1 MSAVADAG
9 MSTVPL
15 FLIAGVAVFAVG
27 IVVHLLVRDLIRRI
41 VTLNVASG
49 GVMLVFLALADR
61 RPEGVAPDPV
71 PQALVLTGIVV
82 MAAITGLALA
92 LARRIEDTAAEDEAP
107 AGENGS

>member
-1 MSAVADAG
+1 VN
-9 MSTVPL
+9 TVEL
-15 FLIAGVAVFAVG
+15 FLAAGGAIFAVG
-27 IVVHLLVRDLIRRI
+27 IAVHLLVRDLIRRI

-61 RPEGVAPDPV
+61 RAEGVAPDPV

-92 LARRIEDTAAEDEAP
+92 LARRVENVDAENESP
-107 AGENGS
+107 AGEETP